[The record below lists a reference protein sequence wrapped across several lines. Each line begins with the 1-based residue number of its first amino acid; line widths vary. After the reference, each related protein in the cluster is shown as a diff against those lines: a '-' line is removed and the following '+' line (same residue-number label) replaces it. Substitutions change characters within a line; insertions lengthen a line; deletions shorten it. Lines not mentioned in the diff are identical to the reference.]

1 MANSIVG
8 GLFGADPAVLQAQQQ
23 QADMQNAAA
32 YAQMTPMQR
41 ANASIYQGSAGL
53 ARQAGGLLGLQD
65 PMLAQATEL
74 KQIASQFDITTPQ
87 GLEQLAQAIAGKYPQ
102 QAQQA
107 IAAAQKMKLDQA
119 TVYQKMGENKNALIA
134 SGKYTPESVGLYQKS
149 GNAAD
154 LELIDKGLTGGA
166 LEKVS
171 SAEQNITSL
180 SAGNTEIDSWLTK
193 VNPEKP
199 SVTFGPSS
207 TVGAGVSNLIG
218 SPTKNA
224 LEQGKL
230 RRFVSRE
237 ANAILTAAKGTQ
249 TEGDAQRAY
258 DMIMSGLDKNSN
270 EGVYSALED
279 LKAMK
284 ENTVKGLE
292 TYVGTMKSKGK
303 KAPTATE
310 TPQSP
315 VTGEYAEQYALYKQK
330 YKDQALPYNAFAA
343 QYKAKKQTQAPQ

>member
-1 MANSIVG
+1 MVG
-8 GLFGADPAVLQAQQQ
+8 GLFGVDPAQYQQQ
-23 QADMQNAAA
+23 QEILQANRNMQL
-32 YAQMTPMQR
+32 AQLDPMQSAR
-41 ANASIYQGSAGL
+41 YSLMQGGSQLGNVGT
-53 ARQAGGLLGLQD
+53 QLLGIEDPQLQ
-65 PMLAQATEL
+65 QAREL
-74 KQIASQFDITTPQ
+74 KQIASQFDTTTPE
-87 GLEQLAQAIAGKYPQ
+87 GLIQLAQAVKGKYPQ
-102 QAQQA
+102 QAQRA
-107 IAAAQKMKLDQA
+107 IDAAQKMQLTSA
-119 TVYQKMGENKNALIA
+119 SIYQKMGENKNALIA
-134 SGKYTPESVGLYQKS
+134 SGKYTTESVARYQKS
-149 GNAAD
+149 GNAGD
-154 LELIDKGLTGGA
+154 LELIDKGLTGA
-166 LEKVS
+166 TLEKVS

-193 VNPEKP
+193 VDPEKP

-207 TVGAGVSNLIG
+207 TVGAGVSSLVG

-284 ENTVKGLE
+284 QNTVKGLE
-292 TYVGTMKSKGK
+292 TYVDTMKSKGK
-303 KAPTATE
+303 NISTSSNQNQNTA
-310 TPQSP
+310 
-315 VTGEYAEQYALYKQK
+315 TGEYADQYALYKQK
-330 YKDQALPYNAFAA
+330 YKDQALPYNVFAA

>member
-8 GLFGADPAVLQAQQQ
+8 GLFGADPAVLQAQQR
-23 QADMQNAAA
+23 QADMENAAA

-41 ANASIYQGSAGL
+41 ANASIYQGAAGL
-53 ARQAGGLLGLQD
+53 GRAAGGLLGLQD

-107 IAAAQKMKLDQA
+107 VAAAQKMKLDQA
-119 TVYQKMGENKNALIA
+119 TISQKTGENMNTMIS
-134 SGKYTPESVGLYQKS
+134 SGKFTPASLSKYRESRDP
-149 GNAAD
+149 AD
-154 LELIDKGLTGGA
+154 LELVDKGLTGGA

-180 SAGNTEIDSWLTK
+180 SSGNTEIDSWLTK

-199 SVTFGPSS
+199 SVSFGPTS

-284 ENTVKGLE
+284 QNTVKGLE

-303 KAPTATE
+303 G
-310 TPQSP
+310 TPVSSNQNQNAA
-315 VTGEYAEQYALYKQK
+315 TGEYADQYALYKAK
-330 YKDQALPYNAFAA
+330 YKEQALPYNAFAA
-343 QYKAKKQTQAPQ
+343 QYKARKQTQVPQ